1 MVAGREPTVCPRSA
15 ESQPYPGLHQKKR
28 GQQAEG
34 GDGPFRVSS
43 QKDHKNEDSLRELG
57 LFNLEKASERV
68 AFQYLKWNY

>member
-1 MVAGREPTVCPRSA
+1 M
-15 ESQPYPGLHQKKR
+15 SQHCAVTAQEANHILGCIKSSTTSGAK
-28 GQQAEG
+28 GS
-34 GDGPFRVSS
+34 DGPFRVSS